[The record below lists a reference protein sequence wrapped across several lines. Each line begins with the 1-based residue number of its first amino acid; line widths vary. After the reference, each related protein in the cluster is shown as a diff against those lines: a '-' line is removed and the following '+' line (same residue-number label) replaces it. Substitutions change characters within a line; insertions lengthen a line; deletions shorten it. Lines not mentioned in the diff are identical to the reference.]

1 MQTEPLKRWYR
12 EPWPWI
18 LMAAPAAAV
27 LAGAITI
34 GLSVRS
40 FDGLV
45 AEDYYK
51 QGLTVNQRLARLQA
65 AEALGIAGTLRLESA
80 AGGAIE
86 VDLRAQRGVL
96 PSTLRLTLSH
106 PTRAGLDQ
114 SIRLVAAGA
123 DRYVGR
129 VDALAP
135 GRWQAAVEDEGGH
148 WRIRGEL
155 KAPAVGSAVLRPG
168 QGS

>member
-1 MQTEPLKRWYR
+1 MQAETVKRWYR

-27 LAGAITI
+27 VGGAVMIALA
-34 GLSVRS
+34 VQS

-51 QGLTVNQRLARLQA
+51 QGLTVNQRLARMQTA
-65 AEALGIAGTLRLESA
+65 AALGIGGTLAIDAE
-80 AGGAIE
+80 AGGA
-86 VDLRAQRGVL
+86 VQARLRAQSGAL
-96 PSTLRLTLSH
+96 PAALELTLSH

-114 SIRLVAAGA
+114 RVRLLAAGG

-129 VDALAP
+129 VGALAP
-135 GRWQAAVEDEGGH
+135 GRWHAIVEDDGRR
-148 WRIRGEL
+148 WRVSGELQAPQQRWAEL
-155 KAPAVGSAVLRPG
+155 KAG
-168 QGS
+168 Q

>member
-1 MQTEPLKRWYR
+1 MRSEPRACWYR

-27 LAGAITI
+27 LASAVTI
-34 GLSVRS
+34 ALAVQS

-45 AEDYYK
+45 TEDYYK
-51 QGLTVNQRLARLQA
+51 QGLAVNQRLARVQK
-65 AEALGIAGTLRLESA
+65 AEALGIGGTLRIDA
-80 AGGAIE
+80 AGGGAVAAE
-86 VDLRAQRGVL
+86 LRAERGVL
-96 PSTLRLTLSH
+96 PRVLSLTLSH

-114 SIRLVAAGA
+114 HIRLVAVGG

-129 VDALAP
+129 AEALAP
-135 GRWQAAVEDEGGH
+135 GRWQAIIEDDAGA

-155 KAPAVGSAVLRPG
+155 QAPGAGLALLRAGHGS
-168 QGS
+168 